1 MLLLSRIAIRNFV
14 VFERFDLEPSQDPDR
29 PVTIIRA
36 ENQSGKTTFLRALRW
51 GFYGEDGLPDNHQR
65 DRDRWGMQPLT
76 WKPEDGPIETSV
88 SITFS
93 TNGATRDHE
102 GSGELRQL
110 RLVRKVTTVPRERAS
125 EDDPNFG
132 RTGETLSL
140 MYKNHEG
147 DWVDHARPPA
157 EAVALLL
164 PLKLRDFFFVDAD
177 EATNNY
183 VGGGERKQGVK
194 STIET
199 TTEAVKELLGL
210 SVVDDA
216 RVRFSDH
223 ETLFRRE
230 ASKASGDASISNIQ
244 QQLDELVV
252 VLADKTTKLAQTNES
267 ILELAATL
275 ETQDREVEDELRKTG
290 DPTDLKRR
298 LADAKRRHGQA
309 QDQRREALA
318 SMSGLLEAPELLGVL
333 SLEASQ
339 SVCEALH
346 SDHQRGLIPMSH
358 LPFVRE
364 RLEVGECLCEESLAE
379 GTELRTR
386 VAASLEASE
395 MQEDR
400 ANLLGETFRAA
411 DELVRNAKGPTFNW
425 EERVEKTLGDLGQ
438 LSKEIGILEEEEDTL
453 NGELKAVDS
462 DRLQAARNA
471 RDATT
476 KQLDRLKELKGELG
490 NDVKTHTEKETGLKK
505 ELQARTRNL
514 AVVQQATRAQELAA
528 SVGEAL
534 EQSYRRIQDQQV
546 RDLSAT
552 MNRLF
557 QQMVANLGDEDS
569 SSEHSELRAF
579 REVGVGPTQT
589 DPSRYQIF
597 VRGQQDRLLAATEI
611 NGASR
616 RVLAMAF
623 ILGLAKESRTEAP
636 LTADSLLNMMSGRV
650 RRNTLTATSS
660 NARQPILL
668 LTRDDI
674 GEHEAA
680 IIDLLAGTTVTLT
693 AQWDSDALGRTRAGE
708 LVTLICECSPRQF
721 CSICE
726 REGDQARPNWTNR
739 EASR

>member
-1 MLLLSRIAIRNFV
+1 MLLLSRIEIRNFV
-14 VFERFDLEPSQDPDR
+14 VFERFDLEPSRDPNC

-51 GFYGEDGLPDNHQR
+51 GFYGDDGLPDGNQR

-76 WKPEDGPIETSV
+76 WKPEDGSIDTSV
-88 SITFS
+88 TIWFATDG
-93 TNGATRDHE
+93 TTRDHE
-102 GSGELRQL
+102 GGGELVQL
-110 RLVRKVTTVPRERAS
+110 RLIRRVTTVPRERATD
-125 EDDPNFG
+125 DDPNFG

-140 MYKNHEG
+140 MYKNAEG
-147 DWVDHARPPA
+147 EWVDHDRDPA

-164 PLKLRDFFFVDAD
+164 PRELRDFFFVDAD

-183 VGGGERKQGVK
+183 VGGGERKQGAK
-194 STIET
+194 SIVET

-216 RVRFSDH
+216 RERFREH

-230 ASKASGDASISNIQ
+230 AARASGDASISSIE
-244 QQLDELVV
+244 QQLNDLSR
-252 VLADKTTKLAQTNES
+252 VLADKTQQLATANAS
-267 ILELAATL
+267 ILELTATL
-275 ETQDREVEDELRKTG
+275 DTQDREVEDELRRTG

-298 LADAKRRHGQA
+298 LNDAKRRQSQA
-309 QDQRREALA
+309 QAQRREALA
-318 SMSGLLEAPELLGVL
+318 SMSAMLEAPELLGVL
-333 SLEASQ
+333 SLEAVQ

-346 SDHQRGLIPMSH
+346 ADHQRGLIPMAH

-364 RLEVGECLCEESLAE
+364 RLEVGECLCEASLAE
-379 GTELRTR
+379 GTPLRKR
-386 VAASLEASE
+386 VAAQLASSE

-425 EERVEKTLGDLGQ
+425 EERVDKTLGDLGQ
-438 LSKEIGILEEEEDTL
+438 LSSEIGVLKEEHDKLQAEL
-453 NGELKAVDS
+453 NAVDS

-476 KQLDRLKELKGELG
+476 KQLDRLKDQKGGLSS
-490 NDVKTHTEKETGLKK
+490 DIKTHTEQESSLKK
-505 ELQARTRNL
+505 EQQSRIKQLSA
-514 AVVQQATRAQELAA
+514 VQQATKAQELAA

-534 EQSYRRIQDQQV
+534 EQSYQRIQDQQV

-557 QQMVANLGDEDS
+557 QQMVANLSDEDS
-569 SSEHSELRAF
+569 SSDHSELRAF
-579 REVGVGPTQT
+579 GEVGVGPTRT

-597 VRGQQDRLLAATEI
+597 VRGQQDRLLTATEI

-623 ILGLAKESRTEAP
+623 ILGLAHESRTEAP
-636 LTADSLLNMMSGRV
+636 LIADSLLNMMSGRV
-650 RRNTLTATSS
+650 RRNTLTATST

-680 IIDLLAGTTVTLT
+680 IIDRLAGTTVTLT
-693 AQWDSDALGRTRAGE
+693 AQWDSDALNRPRSGDM
-708 LVTLICECSPRQF
+708 VTLVCKCSPRQF
-721 CSICE
+721 CETCE
-726 REGDQARPNWTNR
+726 REGDAAKSDWTKE
-739 EASR
+739 EAT